1 MLMMHINRN
10 VYSSSVLIQQV
21 ILSDAL
27 NQKLSK
33 TLTLVNGVPSQ
44 NLWAMEIDT
53 TIEMENN
60 DMLVDTETKNSI
72 LELASTVPGID
83 EAVVG

>member
-1 MLMMHINRN
+1 
-10 VYSSSVLIQQV
+10 
-21 ILSDAL
+21 
-27 NQKLSK
+27 
-33 TLTLVNGVPSQ
+33 VNGVPSQ

>member
-1 MLMMHINRN
+1 MIHINRN

-83 EAVVG
+83 ESVVG

>member
-1 MLMMHINRN
+1 
-10 VYSSSVLIQQV
+10 
-21 ILSDAL
+21 
-27 NQKLSK
+27 
-33 TLTLVNGVPSQ
+33 
-44 NLWAMEIDT
+44 MEIDT

-83 EAVVG
+83 EAVVGWWLFIEFNIFHPSCTSSQMKLVKHNDAPMSEWHWD